1 MSLKQHGGAR
11 PGAGRFRI
19 RRTITKEAAQTLRL
33 LAWRRY
39 GRPTTDDEENALIC
53 QLIEEERQRVAPAP
67 SAAPTPSRS
76 HPASSLPGAPTP
88 KMLRDALADF
98 YQGEKFVT
106 VASENQ
112 KASFDLTASLLGSP
126 LRHVALITALPT
138 LTISCERLAGFQQAH
153 HAGAG
158 AQVIAQPARHADVRA
173 HMAVAAQQQDFHA
186 APAGERG
193 CAYC

>member
-67 SAAPTPSRS
+67 SAAALEASRTW
-76 HPASSLPGAPTP
+76 AERA
-88 KMLRDALADF
+88 AD
-98 YQGEKFVT
+98 ED
-106 VASENQ
+106 E
-112 KASFDLTASLLGSP
+112 
-126 LRHVALITALPT
+126 
-138 LTISCERLAGFQQAH
+138 
-153 HAGAG
+153 HAT
-158 AQVIAQPARHADVRA
+158 
-173 HMAVAAQQQDFHA
+173 
-186 APAGERG
+186 
-193 CAYC
+193 